1 MTSSLA
7 AQLTDQPQFLG
18 NRWLAG
24 LEERKQ
30 EEAEFH
36 DTERSGERELE
47 VGHVAGNAHW
57 YGAAKPVTDYIE
69 RWIKDNAPGKD
80 VLDYACGSGPMALRF
95 AKAGASFVV
104 GIDIS
109 EVSVRNAEHAAIGL
123 SNVRFLQ
130 RDCEATGLPDNAFD
144 LILCSGMLHHL
155 DLTRAFPELHRI
167 LKPGGRIFCG
177 EALNYNPAI
186 KLYRRL
192 TPELRTGWEAEH
204 ILSMKDIRYAQK
216 WFTVEGMHFFCMAS
230 PLATLL
236 PLGKAR
242 DVALSLGHAIDKV
255 LTRTPLVQLW
265 SWQFTFEL
273 VKHREFHVRPS
284 ST

>member
-7 AQLTDQPQFLG
+7 SHLSREPQFLG
-18 NRWLAG
+18 DRWLAG

-30 EEAEFH
+30 EEAQFH
-36 DTERSGERELE
+36 DTERSGKRERE

-57 YGAAKPVTDYIE
+57 YAAAKPVTDYIE
-69 RWIKDNAPGKD
+69 RWIKGNAPGKE

-95 AKAGASFVV
+95 AEAGASFVV

-109 EVSVRNAEHAAIGL
+109 EVSVRSAERAALGL
-123 SNVRFLQ
+123 PNIRFLQ

-155 DLTRAFPELHRI
+155 DLNRAFPELHRI
-167 LKPGGRIFCG
+167 LKPGGRILCG

-186 KLYRRL
+186 KLYRRR
-192 TPELRTGWEAEH
+192 TPALRTAWEAKH
-204 ILSMKDIRYAQK
+204 ILSMKDIRYARN
-216 WFTVEGMHFFCMAS
+216 WFTVEDMRFFCIAS
-230 PLATLL
+230 PLATLM
-236 PLGKAR
+236 PAGKAR
-242 DVALSLGHAIDKV
+242 DVTLFLGHAIDKV

-273 VKHREFHVRPS
+273 VKH
-284 ST
+284 